1 VPGTYKLCTMH
12 PRRVVEDAPVGL
24 GCAVCSQHHAGGR
37 GAARRGRERASA
49 PHEPGVA
56 GAVRELAVALQLELQ
71 HIPHVSPPLRHPPT
85 PISRIVARAESTHLT
100 RKFRCTGVV
109 VPRGGWR
116 PCVGV
121 SEGPYG
127 SCVTLPL
134 SLSLYLSLS
143 LALSRHTSRWLA
155 AVCGCAGEARSRSGG
170 VGVSDGDGALSELIF
185 RAARASRS
193 SSSAAVIPPHAPTPP
208 HVS

>member
-1 VPGTYKLCTMH
+1 MPGTYKLCTMH

>member
-1 VPGTYKLCTMH
+1 
-12 PRRVVEDAPVGL
+12 
-24 GCAVCSQHHAGGR
+24 
-37 GAARRGRERASA
+37 
-49 PHEPGVA
+49 
-56 GAVRELAVALQLELQ
+56 VRELAVALQLELQ

-109 VPRGGWR
+109 VPRGGWRPCVGVSEGPYGSCVTLPLSLSLYLSLSLSLSLWHSLDTPRGGWR